1 MPRTDSNDPCESVVL
16 AHPTI
21 DRLQNFLAA
30 ESTEVRR
37 NTIRRFLRREGRRFW
52 KKPCSPARPD
62 PSEGPG
68 ENLANRRAPPIP
80 IVWTPH
86 GTQEPL
92 SV

>member
-16 AHPTI
+16 AHLTI
-21 DRLQNFLAA
+21 DRLQNLLAA

-37 NTIRRFLRREGRRFW
+37 NTIWRFLRREGRRFW

-68 ENLANRRAPPIP
+68 ENLANRRARPIL
-80 IVWTPH
+80 IV
-86 GTQEPL
+86 
-92 SV
+92 